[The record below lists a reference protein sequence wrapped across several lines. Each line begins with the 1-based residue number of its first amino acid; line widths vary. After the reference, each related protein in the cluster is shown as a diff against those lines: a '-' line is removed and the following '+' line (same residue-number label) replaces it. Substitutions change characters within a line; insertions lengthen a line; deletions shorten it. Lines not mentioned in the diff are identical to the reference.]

1 MPSLRAELEFATSRN
16 PVSGP
21 PGTHVPGNEDTE
33 AIPERSNHERVF
45 NDRLLLAP
53 GFKREADV
61 ELHAG
66 SACHLGHSMALV
78 DDLQHP
84 LDVRLGM
91 QASVERGVA
100 YRGCKLAVR

>member
-45 NDRLLLAP
+45 NDGSLLAP
-53 GFKREADV
+53 GFQGEANV
-61 ELHAG
+61 KLYAG
-66 SACHLGHSMALV
+66 PARHLGHSMALV
-78 DDLQHP
+78 HDLKDP
-84 LDVRLGM
+84 LNVRL
-91 QASVERGVA
+91 
-100 YRGCKLAVR
+100 